1 MYRLF
6 ILEILQ
12 RNLIKPGTNWKQVA
26 LFGPVFSSQVDYVI
40 TKNRRVFGNVYFRG
54 EPRDLVLACDVVVGL
69 ILSNA

>member
-1 MYRLF
+1 M
-6 ILEILQ
+6 
-12 RNLIKPGTNWKQVA
+12 A